1 MTTMTDL
8 AAQPTPLYRD
18 VLRSCRHRR
27 RTTKVVDS
35 TGAELTGGMLL
46 ARSFVLQRLLR
57 RHVLTDDE
65 RYVGIML
72 PPSAAAVA
80 ANLAVTFDKRI
91 AVNLNYTLTSNILNS
106 CLAQTEITHILTSR
120 ALLEKM
126 PLKLDVEMVF
136 LEDLRDRPTRLDKL
150 IGAFLAFVMP
160 IWLLLRLFGLQRV
173 ANSDVMAVIFTSGS
187 TGTPKGVELT
197 FGNVASN
204 IAAIIDV
211 LHIHPHDVMI
221 GVLPFFHAFGY
232 TVTLWTM
239 LSVDTAAAFHVNP
252 LDARS
257 VAKLCRERK
266 GTILLV
272 TPMFLRG
279 YIGRCDPADF
289 ATLEVLIT
297 GAEKLPKPVA
307 DAFEARFG
315 IRPIEGYG
323 CTEMSPF
330 VAANVPPSRAV
341 GDQRFAS
348 REGTVGKPSPAVR
361 VKVID
366 PETDQ
371 ELGVDEQG
379 MLWVQGPNVMKG
391 YLGNPAATARVIQDG
406 WYRTGDIVTIDADGF
421 IHIVGRESR
430 FAKIGGEMV
439 PHGVVE
445 EALTEII
452 GVDEQ
457 GGQKAVV
464 VSAPDMAKGERLVV
478 VHTPLS
484 MTPAEIRSALAH
496 SGLPKLYIP
505 ATDGFVLVEQLPIV
519 GTGKLD
525 LRAINA
531 IAITATRARDVSVRG

>member
-1 MTTMTDL
+1 MTAFST
-8 AAQPTPLYRD
+8 QPTPLYRD
-18 VLRSCRHRR
+18 VLRSCRQRR
-27 RTTKVVDS
+27 RATKVVDS

-46 ARSFVLQRLLR
+46 ARTFVLRRLLR
-57 RHVLTDDE
+57 RHVLGSDE
-65 RYVGIML
+65 RYVGILL

-80 ANLAVTFDKRI
+80 ANLAVTFDRRI
-91 AVNLNYTLTSNILNS
+91 AINLNYTLTSDILNS
-106 CLAQTEITHILTSR
+106 CLAQTEITHVLTSR

-126 PLKLDVEMVF
+126 PLQLNVEMVM
-136 LEDLRDRPTRLDKL
+136 LEDLRDRPTKIDKL
-150 IGAFLAFVMP
+150 IGALLAFVMP
-160 IWLLLRLFGLQRV
+160 IWLLLRLFGLHRV
-173 ANSDVMAVIFTSGS
+173 TNDEVMAVIFTSGS
-187 TGTPKGVELT
+187 TGSPKGAELT

-204 IAAIIDV
+204 IAAIIEV

-232 TVTLWTM
+232 TVTLWTI
-239 LSVDTAAAFHVNP
+239 LSVDAAAAFHVNP

-297 GAEKLPKPVA
+297 GGEKLPKPVA

-323 CTEMSPF
+323 CTETSPF
-330 VAANVPPSRAV
+330 IAANVPPHRAV
-341 GDQRFAS
+341 GDQRFAA
-348 REGTVGKPSPAVR
+348 REGTVGKPSPGVR

-366 PETDQ
+366 PETDR

-379 MLWVQGPNVMKG
+379 MLWVHGPNVMKG
-391 YLGNPAATARVIQDG
+391 YLGKPEATARVIQDG

-421 IHIVGRESR
+421 IRIVGRESR

-464 VSAPDMAKGERLVV
+464 VSAPDVAKGERLAVI
-478 VHTPLS
+478 HTPLP
-484 MTPAEIRSALAH
+484 MPPAEVRTALAR

-505 ATDGFVLVEQLPIV
+505 ASDSFVLVEQLPMI

-525 LRAINA
+525 LRAINE
-531 IAITATRARDVSVRG
+531 IAQAAMRERDVSTRG